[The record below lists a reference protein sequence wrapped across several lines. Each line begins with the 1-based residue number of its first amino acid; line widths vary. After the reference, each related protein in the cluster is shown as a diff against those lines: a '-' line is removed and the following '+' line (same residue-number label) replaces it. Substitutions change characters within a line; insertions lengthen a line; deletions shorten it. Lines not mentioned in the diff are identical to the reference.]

1 VPDSLHIVCPHCET
15 VNRIPAAR
23 LDAAPRCG
31 QCHQPLFTSHVI
43 ELTRANFHR
52 HIERNDVPV
61 VVDFWAPWC
70 GPCRMMAP
78 QFSEAAAELE
88 PRARLVKVNTEAEP
102 SLANTESEH
111 RILLLL
117 VESRGLTRSVHLK
130 QHVEGR
136 GRRCVYARRAVVSS
150 DVLDIVS
157 KRCGPAQ
164 PA

>member
-1 VPDSLHIVCPHCET
+1 MADTLHIVCPHCET

-23 LDAAPRCG
+23 LDAAPSCG
-31 QCHQPLFTSHVI
+31 HCHQPLFTGHVI

-88 PRARLVKVNTEAEP
+88 PRARLVKVNTDAEP
-102 SLANTESEH
+102 SLANQFNIRSIPTLALFKSGRE
-111 RILLLL
+111 I
-117 VESRGLTRSVHLK
+117 TRQSGAIGK
-130 QHVEGR
+130 
-136 GRRCVYARRAVVSS
+136 S
-150 DVLDIVS
+150 DIVS
-157 KRCGPAQ
+157 WVRTHV
-164 PA
+164 